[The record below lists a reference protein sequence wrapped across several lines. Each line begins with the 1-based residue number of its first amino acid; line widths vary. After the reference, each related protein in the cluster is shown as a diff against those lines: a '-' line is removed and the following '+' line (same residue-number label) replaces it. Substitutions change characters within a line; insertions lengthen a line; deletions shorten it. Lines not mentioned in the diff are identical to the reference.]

1 MSDDLFIKFI
11 EQQDKKLDS
20 IDSRVSGIHET
31 VIEHKIILERLTV
44 ILDEHQKRSTSLE
57 ELVQIH
63 KDESS
68 KSHQHLE
75 GRIDQIE
82 EPFKLFHG
90 IKFWVLRI
98 APVLAG
104 IVSIVGALKFFKI
117 F

>member
-1 MSDDLFIKFI
+1 MSDDLLLKFI

-20 IDSRVSGIHET
+20 IDNRVSGIHET

-57 ELVQIH
+57 ELVQMH
-63 KDESS
+63 KNESA

-75 GRIDQIE
+75 ERITEIE
-82 EPFKLFHG
+82 EPFKLFQG
-90 IKFWVLRI
+90 LKYWVLRV
-98 APVLAG
+98 APVLTG
-104 IVSIVGALKFFKI
+104 IVAIIGALKFFKI